1 MLKDLELLFVRLEVA
16 WIELNCPCQVLDL
29 GLPGVVL
36 ALGPR
41 VERRDLRLARRV
53 LRVQLPLQLRDVRDA
68 GLQCRY
74 RQKCVSTFP
83 I

>member
-1 MLKDLELLFVRLEVA
+1 MLG
-16 WIELNCPCQVLDL
+16 LNLCPCQVFDL

-53 LRVQLPLQLRDVRDA
+53 LRVKLPLQLRDVRDP
-68 GLQCRY
+68 GLRWQIQM
-74 RQKCVSTFP
+74 RQRLETAHFLNLRP
-83 I
+83 IE